1 MTTEK
6 KWLNPERLDV
16 ALAVLIALVSLTTA
30 LAAWRTSVV
39 GSSAADANR
48 QGIIDAIKKGTGQ
61 NESWRKVYEEGG
73 YATGFSI
80 ESAAADAMDASGD
93 KTYHATAKNLR
104 QYLLPS
110 LQLLSEPLGTQEK
123 YVKLDGTF
131 DLEKRF
137 ADLEA
142 ESPDIQSL
150 NPAASFDLADKYSS
164 EQRWL
169 TIGTVLLAISLF
181 WLGMAE
187 ILADRARTVNLLIGL
202 GVYLFGVVFLLIIEA
217 VALLGRGG
225 VL

>member
-1 MTTEK
+1 MIARK
-6 KWLNPERLDV
+6 LLDPARLDV
-16 ALAVLIALVSLTTA
+16 VIGVLIALISLTTA
-30 LAAWRTSVV
+30 LAAWRTNVV

-48 QGIIDAIKKGTGQ
+48 LGLLNALKKGAAQ
-61 NESWRKVYEEGG
+61 NENWHKLYEEAG
-73 YATGFSI
+73 YTATFAM
-80 ESAAADAMDASGD
+80 ESAAADAMEASED
-93 KTYHATAKNLR
+93 ESLKAAAKNVR

-123 YVKLDGTF
+123 YLKSDGTY

-142 ESPDIQSL
+142 EAPDL
-150 NPAASFDLADKYSS
+150 LALDPEASFALADRYAS

-181 WLGMAE
+181 WLGLAE
-187 ILADRARTVNLLIGL
+187 ILFGRGRTVNLTLGIGVFLIGL
-202 GVYLFGVVFLLIIEA
+202 LFFLIVEI
-217 VALLGRGG
+217 VAIWGRGG

>member
-1 MTTEK
+1 MALK
-6 KWLNPERLDV
+6 KLLEHERLDFV
-16 ALAVLIALVSLTTA
+16 IAVLIALVSLTTA

-39 GSSAADANR
+39 GSSAADASR
-48 QGIIDAIKKGTGQ
+48 QGIIDAIKKGASENQ
-61 NESWRKVYEEGG
+61 SWRKLYEEAG
-73 YATGFSI
+73 YATSFAI

-93 KTYHATAKNLR
+93 EMYRATAKNLR

-110 LQLLSEPLGTQEK
+110 LQLLSDELGTDEK
-123 YVKLDGTF
+123 YLKSDKTF

-137 ADLEA
+137 ADLQA
-142 ESPDIQSL
+142 ESPDIQAL
-150 NPAASFDLADKYSS
+150 DPLLSFELAGKYAS

-187 ILADRARTVNLLIGL
+187 ILTGRARVANLSIGL
-202 GVYLFGVVFLLIIEA
+202 GVYLFGVLFLLGVEMFAIA
-217 VALLGRGG
+217 GRGG